1 MSDYPDLLVL
11 GAGPCGLAAAFHA
24 EQAGLHVQL
33 LDAGERPGGRMRSS
47 IEQLNGKEL
56 VIEHGPVGWSGP
68 APEAEAACA
77 ALGLEP
83 IDSAA
88 ADSHRYLVHGDKLV
102 PFPQSLAAMSA
113 SKLLSVREKL
123 RVAAEKWADFAP
135 EGKEETVHE
144 FFARRFGD
152 AFACK
157 IAGPVVRGL
166 FADDPRTASLHALFP
181 GIAAA
186 ELKHGSLGKAL
197 KKQPELFGASIRSLP
212 RGLGQ
217 LADALAKPLAENYL
231 PSCRVDSAV
240 REQGWWFLFC
250 EGQQVAV
257 GRQLAVCLPAQQA
270 GLVLREYLPRGLDA
284 LTRFCGPDLA
294 SVSVLYPLEVLPD
307 PCAGFGILPP
317 IDHGSPVLNVQFG
330 HSIFPQH
337 VPEGWAL
344 LRGMLGGDAD
354 PNILQCSDAEL
365 VDILATDLHQWVGA
379 PLRPERS
386 WVTRIPGGVPHYGL
400 GYQANRDALLEDID
414 AVQSLHLGGDA
425 WFGIGIDAALTRGA
439 AIAQAAKRE
448 CSALP
453 SS

>member
-24 EQAGLHVQL
+24 KQAGLHVQL
-33 LDAGERPGGRMRSS
+33 LDAADAPGGRMRSS
-47 IEQLNGKEL
+47 IEHLNGKEL
-56 VIEHGPVGWSGP
+56 VIEHGPVGWAGP
-68 APEAEAACA
+68 APEAEAACL

-83 IDSAA
+83 IASAA
-88 ADSHRYLVHGDKLV
+88 ADSHRYLVHRDQLV
-102 PFPQSLAAMSA
+102 PFPQSIAAMSA

-152 AFACK
+152 AFATK
-157 IAGPVVRGL
+157 IVGPVVRGL
-166 FADDPRTASLHALFP
+166 FADDPRTASLHALLP

-186 ELKHGSLGKAL
+186 ELEHGSLSKAL
-197 KKQPELFGASIRSLP
+197 KRQPGLFGASVRSLP
-212 RGLGQ
+212 RGLSQ
-217 LADALAKPLAENYL
+217 LADALVKPLADDYK

-240 REQGWWFLFC
+240 REQGWWFLFH

-270 GLVLREYLPRGLDA
+270 GMVLREYLPRGLDSLA
-284 LTRFCGPDLA
+284 RFCGPDLA
-294 SVSVLYPLEVLPD
+294 SVSVLHRIDSLPD
-307 PCAGFGILPP
+307 ACAGFGILPP
-317 IDHGSPVLNVQFG
+317 IDHTSPVLNVQFA

-354 PNILQCSDAEL
+354 PQILQRSDAEL
-365 VDILATDLHQWVGA
+365 VDILNDDLHRWVGA
-379 PLRPERS
+379 PLQPERS
-386 WVTRIPGGVPHYGL
+386 WVYRIPGGVPHYGL
-400 GYQANRDALLEDID
+400 GYQASRDALLEDL
-414 AVQSLHLGGDA
+414 APVQSLHLGGDA

-439 AIAQAAKRE
+439 AIAK
-448 CSALP
+448 SAQRVHSTLQ

>member
-1 MSDYPDLLVL
+1 MNDYPDLLVL

-24 EQAGLHVQL
+24 KQAGLHVQL
-33 LDAGERPGGRMRSS
+33 LDAGEAPGGRMRSS
-47 IEQLNGKEL
+47 IEQLDGKDL
-56 VIEHGPVGWSGP
+56 VIEHGPVGWAGP

-77 ALGLEP
+77 ALGLKTVS
-83 IDSAA
+83 SAA

-102 PFPQSLAAMSA
+102 PFPQSLAAMSG

-135 EGKEETVHE
+135 EGKEETIHE
-144 FFARRFGD
+144 FFTRRFGE
-152 AFACK
+152 AFASK

-166 FADDPRTASLHALFP
+166 FADDPRTASLHALLP

-186 ELKHGSLGKAL
+186 EMQHGSLSKAI
-197 KKQPELFGASIRSLP
+197 KRQPELFGSSVRSLP

-217 LADALAKPLAENYL
+217 LADALAEPLAEDYT

-240 REQGWWFLFC
+240 REQGWWFLFH

-257 GRQLAVCLPAQQA
+257 GRQLAVCLPAKQA
-270 GLVLREYLPRGLDA
+270 GLVLREYLPRGLDSLA
-284 LTRFCGPDLA
+284 RFCGPDLA
-294 SVSVLYPLEVLPD
+294 SVSVLHRLDSLPD

-317 IDHGSPVLNVQFG
+317 IDHSSPVLNVQFA

-354 PNILQCSDAEL
+354 PQILQRSDAEL
-365 VDILATDLHQWVGA
+365 VDTLNADLHKWVGA
-379 PLRPERS
+379 PLHPERS
-386 WVTRIPGGVPHYGL
+386 WVFRIPGGVPHYGL
-400 GYQANRDALLEDID
+400 GYRADRRALIEELE

-425 WFGIGIDAALTRGA
+425 WFGIGVDAALTRGA
-439 AIAQAAKRE
+439 AIARAAQQHQ
-448 CSALP
+448 SPLP
-453 SS
+453 SP

>member
-11 GAGPCGLAAAFHA
+11 GAGPCGLATAFHA
-24 EQAGLHVQL
+24 KQAGLHVQL
-33 LDAGERPGGRMRSS
+33 IDAGAQPGGRMQSS
-47 IEQLNGKEL
+47 IEHINGKEL
-56 VIEHGPVGWSGP
+56 VLEHGPVGWAGP

-83 IDSAA
+83 IESAA
-88 ADSHRYLVHGDKLV
+88 ADSHRYLVHRDHLV
-102 PFPQSLAAMSA
+102 PFPQSIAAMSA
-113 SKLLSVREKL
+113 SKLLSMREKL

-135 EGKEETVHE
+135 EGTEETVHE

-152 AFACK
+152 AFASK

-186 ELKHGSLGKAL
+186 ELKYGSLSKAL
-197 KKQPELFGASIRSLP
+197 KQQPELFGTSVRSLP

-217 LADALAKPLAENYL
+217 LADALAKPLGDSYS
-231 PSCRVDSAV
+231 PSCPIDSAV
-240 REQGWWFLFC
+240 REQGWWFLFRDG
-250 EGQQVAV
+250 EQIAV

-270 GLVLREYLPRGLDA
+270 GMVLREYLPRGIDSLA
-284 LTRFCGPDLA
+284 RFCGPDLA
-294 SVSVLYPLEVLPD
+294 SVSVLHRLDRLPD
-307 PCAGFGILPP
+307 ACAGFGILPP
-317 IDHGSPVLNVQFG
+317 IDHNSPVLSVQFG

-354 PNILQCSDAEL
+354 PKILQRSDAEL
-365 VDILATDLHQWVGA
+365 VDTLNADLHRWVGA
-379 PLRPERS
+379 PLDPERS
-386 WVTRIPGGVPHYGL
+386 WVYRIPGGVPHYGL
-400 GYQANRDALLEDID
+400 GYRASRAALLQDLET
-414 AVQSLHLGGDA
+414 VEGLHLGGDA

-439 AIAQAAKRE
+439 AIAKAAQQHDR
-448 CSALP
+448 AIP